1 MMPGLFAAHEAA
13 VVDQIIETHPQDARF
28 LAGVVIW
35 RPGELKHE
43 IEIGAWQL
51 MDADPEVAMRDP
63 RGLWEDLVQ
72 RSEKPGNLL
81 RTGF

>member
-1 MMPGLFAAHEAA
+1 MTTSVCVWTNPPVA
-13 VVDQIIETHPQDARF
+13 TSTPRSST
-28 LAGVVIW
+28 AGNT
-35 RPGELKHE
+35 G
-43 IEIGAWQL
+43 GGTGC
-51 MDADPEVAMRDP
+51 ADPEVAMRDP

>member
-1 MMPGLFAAHEAA
+1 
-13 VVDQIIETHPQDARF
+13 
-28 LAGVVIW
+28 
-35 RPGELKHE
+35 
-43 IEIGAWQL
+43 